1 MNKNDFE
8 SSLSELDLIVKRLEG
23 GELTLDESIAAFEKA
38 MSLVK
43 VCNEKLEAAEQR
55 VRILAES
62 ADGSVSDAPF
72 DITDAT

>member
-8 SSLSELDLIVKRLEG
+8 SSLSELDLIVKKLEG

-55 VRILAES
+55 VRILTEA
-62 ADGSVSDAPF
+62 ADGSVSDVPF
-72 DITDAT
+72 DPTNAT

>member
-8 SSLSELDLIVKRLEG
+8 SSLSELDLIVKKLEG

-55 VRILAES
+55 VRILTES
-62 ADGSVSDAPF
+62 ADGSVSDLPF
-72 DITDAT
+72 DPTNAT